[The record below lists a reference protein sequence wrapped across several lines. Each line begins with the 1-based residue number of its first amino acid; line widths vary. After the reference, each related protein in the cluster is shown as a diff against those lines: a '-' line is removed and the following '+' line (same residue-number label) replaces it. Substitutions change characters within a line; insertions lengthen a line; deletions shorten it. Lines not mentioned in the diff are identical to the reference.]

1 MDDQLLELLGENT
14 AVRVSALAAVK
25 TMPPSFPGALK
36 TKYDESWTK
45 WLGFCA
51 ETKLSV
57 LEGDKTSRTEYEWW
71 GAARRARENMA
82 WSVGPVLV
90 KWVADQRWIDF
101 PSTASLLAMAWPQGT
116 AEANTQAKAM
126 IAFVREH
133 KFWEMES
140 RTEADSDRRQWS
152 LTNNAQGETNW
163 NYIVS
168 VVTDYSMAEFL
179 MRLLF
184 FFAKSLLPSDYDL
197 QSGVYLQ
204 IAQEQGKK
212 IFRNNF
218 RGTIMMV

>member
-101 PSTASLLAMAWPQGT
+101 PSTASLLAVPWPTT
-116 AEANTQAKAM
+116 ADHAGQQETNTQAM
-126 IAFVREH
+126 IAFVRQH

-140 RTEADSDRRQWS
+140 RAIADSDRWQWQ
-152 LTNNAQGETNW
+152 LTNDAQGETSW
-163 NYIVS
+163 NRVVS
-168 VVTDYSMAEFL
+168 LVTDYSMAEFL

-197 QSGVYLQ
+197 QAGVYLQ

-212 IFRNNF
+212 ILE
-218 RGTIMMV
+218 